1 MKRIGLIL
9 LFCIL
14 TTAVCFA
21 LMRYFVELRGINMS
35 IHGEI
40 AMGLGVFFTTLVGA
54 ALMALTFHSS
64 RAGHDAD
71 VHSFTPTSD
80 DSVSQSGIWGA
91 SAVPLQAQT
100 APDKNTPLKNG
111 ETDAETSNKKD
122 PQNPTSA
129 S

>member
-1 MKRIGLIL
+1 MKRIGLIF
-9 LFCIL
+9 LFCIV

-64 RAGHDAD
+64 RAGHDAE

-91 SAVPLQAQT
+91 GSIPLETQPPREET
-100 APDKNTPLKNG
+100 ST
-111 ETDAETSNKKD
+111 TDAADEGDKPGTHQHEPGKH
-122 PQNPTSA
+122 
-129 S
+129 